1 MRLQIERNSDVP
13 MYLQLR
19 DSFREGILSGELP
32 GGTLL
37 PPERKLAEELGVN
50 RSTVVKAYDELKA
63 EGLAEG
69 FVGRGTTVLSQ
80 LFPRSGDEPVMPL
93 PWNQLLNEDSASPN
107 GSIIRDMM
115 RDAGGQDRISF
126 AGGIPDASLYPVDAV
141 RTVARTL
148 LSEDPRSLLLP
159 SPVHGQ
165 ECLRESIA
173 RYLLTR
179 HVTVSGS
186 DVFVLAGSQQGLDY
200 AARLLLRPGDTVV
213 VEDPTFFGAIQIF
226 RTAGARVLGVPVDE
240 SGIRTD
246 ILDVVLQRYRP
257 RLIYTLP
264 TYQNPTGVTT
274 SAERRREL
282 LRLAW
287 KYRIPILEDDPYSDL
302 SYDGTPPPSL
312 FATDPSGHVL
322 SLGSFSKTLF
332 LGTRI
337 GWIVGAR
344 RVLDAFCRMKQ
355 YTDLHT
361 NTPAQFLLD
370 RFLREGHYAAHLRIV
385 REQYALRRNA
395 MIRALEQFA
404 PPGVNWN
411 APAGGYYIW
420 SRLPPSVDVSR
431 LAAAAARRGV
441 SYLPGNAFFAD
452 GAQGT
457 THMRLCFAAEPEDR
471 VREGIRRLME
481 AVGECSRDGRA
492 RTLEHAGAAN
502 PVV

>member
-1 MRLQIERNSDVP
+1 M
-13 MYLQLR
+13 
-19 DSFREGILSGELP
+19 
-32 GGTLL
+32 
-37 PPERKLAEELGVN
+37 
-50 RSTVVKAYDELKA
+50 
-63 EGLAEG
+63 
-69 FVGRGTTVLSQ
+69 
-80 LFPRSGDEPVMPL
+80 
-93 PWNQLLNEDSASPN
+93 
-107 GSIIRDMM
+107 
-115 RDAGGQDRISF
+115 
-126 AGGIPDASLYPVDAV
+126 DAV

-173 RYLLTR
+173 RYLFTR

-200 AARLLLRPGDTVV
+200 AARLLFVPGIRSSLRTRPFSARSRSSGPP
-213 VEDPTFFGAIQIF
+213 E
-226 RTAGARVLGVPVDE
+226 RVLGVPIDE

-287 KYRIPILEDDPYSDL
+287 KYRIPIPEDDPYSDL

-337 GWIVGAR
+337 G
-344 RVLDAFCRMKQ
+344 L
-355 YTDLHT
+355 T
-361 NTPAQFLLD
+361 
-370 RFLREGHYAAHLRIV
+370 
-385 REQYALRRNA
+385 
-395 MIRALEQFA
+395 A
-404 PPGVNWN
+404 P
-411 APAGGYYIW
+411 
-420 SRLPPSVDVSR
+420 R
-431 LAAAAARRGV
+431 AARSGRL
-441 SYLPGNAFFAD
+441 LPHETVHRPAY
-452 GAQGT
+452 
-457 THMRLCFAAEPEDR
+457 
-471 VREGIRRLME
+471 
-481 AVGECSRDGRA
+481 
-492 RTLEHAGAAN
+492 EHAGAVLR
-502 PVV
+502 PFPP